1 MEIIKSGFPSRLIV
15 GGLLAAVLASTL
27 SLRACAYPASPKYAP
42 DRKIEIDHLALDLT
56 PDFKKR
62 SIAGTMTMT
71 FKALGKPLEELVLDA
86 SYLDIGTVTCDR
98 ALAGYQAD
106 DEKLTVTLAEPLP
119 PGEPANLTV
128 VYSGH
133 PRRGIYFRSPSN
145 GYPEAE
151 THLYTQGEMIEARH
165 WFPCYDYPNAKF
177 TSEITCHVPSGMSVF
192 SNGKKIASKTD
203 SRGLT
208 SVTYKQDSP
217 HVSYL
222 ISLVAGK
229 FHSIESKSGDI
240 PLAFHTLAG
249 DDPEAPAAFAPTA
262 DAMDYL
268 QKEIGIPYPW
278 GSYGQAVV
286 KDYYYTGMENTSLTT
301 LSDSVLYSPDCEN
314 LFAWGGLYCPDGS
327 YRSEPV
333 LVHELAHQWFGD
345 LVTCKDWSHAWLNEG
360 FATYYSLLYA
370 GHAHG
375 RDDMTYGLYQNLK
388 HVLEHDDG
396 RRPVVD
402 RHYDHPY
409 EQFDHRAYAKA
420 ALILH
425 MIRSQLGEDLFRRCV
440 KTYLERHRYRSVV
453 SEDFNR
459 ILEELSGRSFDR
471 FFDQWLYK
479 PGQPELDVQYS
490 WDEKSGLARVSINQ
504 KPSRPV
510 SDDSKPYWLQTGHHR
525 RAGEGPQTQTQI
537 HTPPTVYHFPLL
549 LRFKAGDTV
558 IDHPVEIK
566 EGEEDFYVK
575 LEKAPDI
582 VRIDPDLTL
591 LARINFNP
599 PAEMLLKQLQDRNDT
614 AGRILAA
621 EKLDRF
627 DNEKT
632 LDALKTCLQSDEFYG
647 VRVVAARTL
656 RRIHTPEALT
666 VLCQSLAQKDARV
679 RNAVVDA
686 IGYFFSPRA
695 ESTLV
700 AHIAKEKNPAIT
712 ATTLKALG
720 PFHSRCVRDLLTSS
734 LSRQSYRNMI
744 AVAALKAIRAQDDP
758 SYKDA
763 IVREIDKRSP
773 DFEAHGIGTAL
784 STLAF
789 IARNEKDKSDI
800 RNLLAGFLDSP
811 RQSLRLSAINALGEL
826 EEHSAIAM
834 LDTFASA
841 ARETP
846 ERDSAKRAIARLR
859 SAGKPADNLKDLRDE
874 VIELQKSQRD
884 LKKDLD
890 ALKKQLDKRNERKPQ
905 SGGK

>member
-1 MEIIKSGFPSRLIV
+1 MIV
-15 GGLLAAVLASTL
+15 GSLLASALASTV
-27 SLRACAYPASPKYAP
+27 SARAYGYQASPKYAP
-42 DRKIEIDHLALDLT
+42 DRKVDIEHLALDLT
-56 PDFKKR
+56 PDFNKR
-62 SIAGTMTMT
+62 SIAGSMTMT
-71 FKALGKPLEELVLDA
+71 LKALGKPLEALELDA
-86 SYLDIGTVTCDR
+86 AYLDIAAVDCDR

-119 PGEPANLTV
+119 AGESAKLTV
-128 VYSGH
+128 RYSGR
-133 PRRGIYFRSPSN
+133 PRRGLYFRSPSN

-177 TSEITCHVPSGMSVF
+177 TSEITCHVPAGMTVL
-192 SNGKKIASKTD
+192 SNGRKVASKTD

-208 SVTYKQDSP
+208 AVTYKQDSP

-222 ISLVAGK
+222 MSLVAGK
-229 FHSIESKSGDI
+229 FHTLESKAGTI
-240 PLAFHTLAG
+240 PLAFHTLKG
-249 DDPEAPAAFAPTA
+249 DEREAPSAFAPTA

-268 QKEIGIPYPW
+268 QKEIGIAYPW
-278 GSYGQAVV
+278 GSYGQVV
-286 KDYYYTGMENTSLTT
+286 VRDYYYTGMENTSLTT
-301 LSDSVLYSPDCEN
+301 LSDSVLYSPECEN
-314 LFAWGGLYCPDGS
+314 LFAWGGLYSPDGS

-333 LVHELAHQWFGD
+333 VVHELAHQWFGD

-375 RDDMTYGLYQNLK
+375 RDDMIYGLYQNLRY
-388 HVLEHDDG
+388 VLERDDG
-396 RRPVVD
+396 SRPVVD

-425 MIRSQLGEDLFRRCV
+425 MLRSQLGEDLFRRCV
-440 KTYLERHRYRSVV
+440 KTYLERHRFRSVV

-459 ILEELSGRSFDR
+459 ILEELSGRSYDR

-479 PGQPELDVQYS
+479 PGQPELVVQYS

-504 KPSRPV
+504 RPSRPER
-510 SDDSKPYWLQTGHHR
+510 DGSKPYWQQTGRHR
-525 RAGEGPQTQTQI
+525 RGGDGAQVQAQIQTTGP
-537 HTPPTVYHFPLL
+537 PAFHFPLL
-549 LRFKAGDTV
+549 LRFKSGDTT
-558 IDHPVEIK
+558 IDHPVEVK

-575 LEKAPDI
+575 LDKAPDI

-591 LARINFNP
+591 LARINFQP
-599 PAEMLLKQLQDRNDT
+599 PAEMLIKQLQDRSDT

-621 EKLDRF
+621 ERLDRL

-632 LDALKTCLQSDEFYG
+632 IEALKTCLQNDEFYG
-647 VRVVAARTL
+647 VRVTAARTL
-656 RRIHTPEALT
+656 RRIHSPEALS
-666 VLCQSLAQKDARV
+666 VLCQSLAQKDARA

-686 IGYFFSPRA
+686 IGYFFSPLA

-700 AHIAKEKNPAIT
+700 AHVSKERNPAIT
-712 ATTLKALG
+712 ATALRALG
-720 PFHSRCVRDLLTSS
+720 PFHSRSVRDLLLGS
-734 LSRQSYRNMI
+734 LSRPSYRNMI
-744 AVAALKAIRAQDDP
+744 AVGALKAIRSQDDP
-758 SYKDA
+758 AYKDA
-763 IVREIDKRSP
+763 IVRAIESRSR
-773 DFEAHGIGTAL
+773 DFEAHGMGTAL

-789 IARNEKDKSDI
+789 ISRNEKDRSAI
-800 RNLLAGFLDSP
+800 RNLLARYLDSP

-834 LDTFASA
+834 LDTFAQASRDTPETEA
-841 ARETP
+841 AR
-846 ERDSAKRAIARLR
+846 RAIARLR

-890 ALKKQLDKRNERKPQ
+890 ALKKQLDKKAERREQ
-905 SGGK
+905 RGGK

>member
-1 MEIIKSGFPSRLIV
+1 MEKIKSVFTSRLIV
-15 GGLLAAVLASTL
+15 GSLLATVMASTPGDG
-27 SLRACAYPASPKYAP
+27 ACGYPASAKYAP
-42 DRKIEIDHLALDLT
+42 DRKVDIEHLALDLT
-56 PDFKKR
+56 PDFKRR
-62 SIAGTMTMT
+62 SIAGSMTMT

-86 SYLDIGTVTCDR
+86 AYLDIGAVTCDR
-98 ALAGYQAD
+98 ALAGYQTD
-106 DEKLTVTLAEPLP
+106 DEKLTVTLARPLP
-119 PGEPANLTV
+119 AGESAKLTV
-128 VYSGH
+128 EYSGR
-133 PRRGIYFRSPSN
+133 PRRGLYFRSPSN

-165 WFPCYDYPNAKF
+165 WFPCFDYPNTKF
-177 TSEITCHVPSGMSVF
+177 TSEITCHVPAGMSVL
-192 SNGKKIASKTD
+192 SNGKKVASKTD

-208 SVTYKQDSP
+208 AVTYRQDSP

-222 ISLVAGK
+222 MSLVAGK
-229 FHSIESKSGDI
+229 FHTLESKAGTI
-240 PLAFHTLAG
+240 PLAFHTLQG
-249 DDPEAPAAFAPTA
+249 DDREAPAAFAPTA

-268 QKEIGIPYPW
+268 QKEIDISYPW
-278 GSYGQAVV
+278 GSYGQVVV

-314 LFAWGGLYCPDGS
+314 LFAWGGLYSPDGS

-333 LVHELAHQWFGD
+333 VVHELAHQWFGD

-375 RDDMTYGLYQNLK
+375 RDDMLYGLYQNLK
-388 HVLEHDDG
+388 YVLEHDDG

-425 MIRSQLGEDLFRRCV
+425 MLRSQLGEDLFRRCV
-440 KTYLERHRYRSVV
+440 KTYLERHRFQSVV

-479 PGQPELDVQYS
+479 PGQPELDIQYS

-504 KPSRPV
+504 KPSRPDR
-510 SDDSKPYWLQTGHHR
+510 DDSKPYWLQTGRHR
-525 RAGEGPQTQTQI
+525 RGGDGAQAQIQMPGQT
-537 HTPPTVYHFPLL
+537 VFHFPLL
-549 LRFKAGDTV
+549 LRFKSGDTM
-558 IDHPVEIK
+558 IDHPVEVK

-575 LEKAPDI
+575 LDKAPDI

-591 LARINFNP
+591 LAGINFHP
-599 PAEMLLKQLQDRNDT
+599 PAEMLIKQLQDRSDT

-621 EKLDRF
+621 EKLDRL
-627 DNEKT
+627 DNEKSI
-632 LDALKTCLQSDEFYG
+632 DALKTCLQSDEFYG

-656 RRIHTPEALT
+656 RRIHSPEALAA
-666 VLCQSLAQKDARV
+666 LCQGLDQKDARA

-695 ESTLV
+695 ESTLL
-700 AHIAKEKNPAIT
+700 AHIEKERNPAIT
-712 ATTLKALG
+712 ATAIKALG
-720 PFHSRCVRDLLTSS
+720 PFHSRSVADMLLIS
-734 LSRQSYRNMI
+734 LSRPSYRNMI
-744 AVAALKAIRAQDDP
+744 AVAALNAIRSQDDP
-758 SYKDA
+758 TYKDA
-763 IVREIDKRSP
+763 IVRAIEKRSQ

-789 IARNEKDKSDI
+789 ISRNEKDRSAI
-800 RNLLAGFLDSP
+800 RNLLAGYLDSP

-834 LDTFASA
+834 LDPFARAS
-841 ARETP
+841 RETP
-846 ERDSAKRAIARLR
+846 EKEAAQRAIARLR

-890 ALKKQLDKRNERKPQ
+890 ALKKQLDRKTEKREQ
-905 SGGK
+905 QGGK